1 MTNIIALASDHNG
14 VDQKISIKIFLS
26 KSGYRCVDLGP
37 FASDIS
43 VDYVDYAKQL
53 GMTVASGD
61 VDAGILICGTGIGMS
76 IAANKING
84 VRAALVHNKAS
95 APKSREHN
103 DANVLCL
110 GSWINSLEDNLEI
123 ISLWLNQDFG
133 EYRHVKRVEKIDS
146 NKKDK
151 IIFAN
156 GIFDLLHSGHISLLK
171 FAKSLGDK
179 LIVGINSDESATKV
193 KNGNEPLNREND
205 RKAVLEAIGFVDQV
219 IIYDDISPLKLM
231 LALQPNIVVK
241 GGEWTADE
249 IRRRDG
255 IPQEIDIKV
264 FPLLGG
270 YSTKHLIDK
279 ATAEKP

>member
-1 MTNIIALASDHNG
+1 MSQIIALASDHNG
-14 VDQKISIKIFLS
+14 VDQKSSIKNILG
-26 KSGYRCVDLGP
+26 KSGYRCIDLGP

-76 IAANKING
+76 IAANKVKG

-103 DANVLCL
+103 DSNVLCL

-123 ISLWLNQDFG
+123 ISLWLNQEFG

-146 NKKDK
+146 DKKDK
-151 IIFAN
+151 IVFAN
-156 GIFDLLHSGHISLLK
+156 GVFDLLHSGHIALLR
-171 FAKSLGDK
+171 FAKTLGDK
-179 LIVGINSDESATKV
+179 LIVGVNSDRSVSKV
-193 KNGNEPLNREND
+193 KNGKEALNHEND

-219 IIYDDISPLKLM
+219 IIYDDISPLSLI
-231 LALQPNIVVK
+231 LSLRPNIVVK

-249 IRRRDG
+249 IRKRDG
-255 IPQEIDIKV
+255 IPEEIDIKI
-264 FPLLGG
+264 FPLLKG
-270 YSTKHLIDK
+270 YSTKQFIQK
-279 ATAEKP
+279 TETGNS